1 MLPFID
7 KFISLF
13 SKTRNKSEISLY
25 KHEIESF
32 IFEGNKVDLVNALR
46 MIKANNL
53 EDQLFSQDKTG
64 FCLLHNALFLSDNDP
79 EIFLILLDNSSSKYH
94 YLKNNHG
101 QTPLGLAANLI
112 PNFFN
117 QYASRLSAFY
127 NLKDV
132 HSYFD
137 FLMNKDV
144 DEYSIFS
151 SMLSHNQYQ
160 NLDYL
165 IDNGILHSN
174 VVDAEDN
181 NLLIIALRQRNVRS
195 VQYLLDKG
203 CLFSQ
208 TGKYS
213 LDTFM
218 FYLLHLNDEFK
229 NKKLKSFNKKDK
241 DFLKEVV
248 QKNLYSFDYSQSNLM
263 YFIHSD
269 NIKVLDFIIDELDFD
284 LNQNADKIF
293 QSLCSKNDNSLD
305 IIKYFVNKGLDL
317 KGLHSLTNT
326 NFPNLY
332 FILTK
337 EVDTCKLIEVA
348 DYFFNTLQID
358 INATFRNTQVSLAH
372 NLNHNK
378 HVLFSIDFLNFLRE
392 SKLDFLKPDS
402 NNDTLLDTGS
412 DYIKQYIQTYI
423 IEKQI
428 TEEKSILTAI
438 VSENLISA
446 NKTNT
451 RL

>member
-1 MLPFID
+1 MLPILD
-7 KFISLF
+7 KVISFF
-13 SKTRNKSEISLY
+13 SKFHKKNEISSY
-25 KHEIESF
+25 KREIESF
-32 IFEGNKVDLVNALR
+32 IFEGDKKSLVNSLK
-46 MIKANNL
+46 MIRSNNL
-53 EDQLFSQDKTG
+53 ESELFSQDKTG
-64 FCLLHNALFLSDNDP
+64 FCLLHNALFISDNDP
-79 EIFLILLDNSSSKYH
+79 QVFLTLLKNSSSKYH
-94 YLKNNHG
+94 YLKNNYG
-101 QTPLGLAANLI
+101 QTPLGLAAQLI
-112 PNFFN
+112 PDFFN
-117 QYASRLSAFY
+117 QYGSNLSAFY
-127 NLKDV
+127 DLKDIN
-132 HSYFD
+132 SYFD
-137 FLMNKDV
+137 FSMNKDV

-151 SMLSHNQYQ
+151 SMLSHKQYK

-165 IDNGILHSN
+165 IDNGVLHSN
-174 VVDAEDN
+174 VVDEEDN
-181 NLLIIALRQRNVRS
+181 NLLMIALRQRNISS
-195 VQYLLDKG
+195 VEYLLDKG

-208 TGKYS
+208 NRKYS
-213 LDTFM
+213 LDTFI
-218 FYLLHLNDEFK
+218 FYLFHLNDEFK
-229 NKKLKSFNKKDK
+229 NKKLKSFDRKDK

-269 NIKVLDFIIDELDFD
+269 NIRILDFIIDELHFD
-284 LNQNADKIF
+284 LNQNADKLF

-305 IIKYFVNKGLDL
+305 MIKYFVNKGLDL
-317 KGLHSLTNT
+317 NELHSLTNT

-337 EVDTCKLIEVA
+337 EVDTSKLIEVA

-378 HVLFSIDFLNFLRE
+378 HVTFSVDFLNFLLE
-392 SKLDFLKPDS
+392 NKLDFLKPDS

-412 DYIKQYIQTYI
+412 DYIKQYIRTYI

-428 TEEKSILTAI
+428 TEEKSMLTDI
-438 VSENLISA
+438 VSESFISA